1 MLVSMA
7 EREQAR
13 SGLSHKTAAKVRRF
27 PETAKRALAFIEAG
41 VLCSWRRIARK
52 PRCTG
57 RFAMA
62 KNFRFVVGSLEN
74 DGAKCAARDFVTY

>member
-1 MLVSMA
+1 MSA
-7 EREQAR
+7 SAAQK
-13 SGLSHKTAAKVRRF
+13 LSVAYPIMNPAAKVRRF

-57 RFAMA
+57 RFARA